1 MAEAIWNGATLAK
14 TNTIAHVEGN
24 IYFPIDAV
32 NWDYLRPNRDVPV
45 TFCHWKGFA
54 SYFDIIV
61 DGKKNVGAAWR
72 YEEPYEEASL
82 IKGHIAFWKG
92 VEVIDAPQK
101 GRGVVEPSTSH
112 RGNKSGWEAFCWLIR
127 HSKKSTLDA
136 NEIFKNTEITEAEFD
151 LAWDM
156 PDVQRYAKRY
166 RWSIAKRTP
175 LILKRS
181 EGPPVEI
188 F

>member
-14 TNTIAHVEGN
+14 TNTIAHVERN

-61 DGKKNVGAAWR
+61 DSEKNVGAAWR

-101 GRGVVEPSTSH
+101 GKGVVEPSTSH

-127 HSKKSTLDA
+127 HSKKDTLEA
-136 NEIFKNTEITEAEFD
+136 NEIFQNTEITEAEFD

-166 RWSIAKRTP
+166 RWSIEKRTP
-175 LILKRS
+175 LFLKRS
-181 EGPPVEI
+181 DGRPVEV

>member
-1 MAEAIWNGATLAK
+1 MAEAIWNGVTLAK

-32 NWDYLRPNRDVPV
+32 NWDYLLPNRDVAV

-54 SYFDIIV
+54 SYFDVIV
-61 DGKKNVGAAWR
+61 DGEKNIGAAWR

-101 GRGVVEPSTSH
+101 GRGVVEPSTSR

-136 NEIFKNTEITEAEFD
+136 NEIFKNTESATS
-151 LAWDM
+151 
-156 PDVQRYAKRY
+156 
-166 RWSIAKRTP
+166 SIPRKMTISASSFVRIYGPIGPNVSKPFP
-175 LILKRS
+175 LSHVKPL
-181 EGPPVEI
+181 
-188 F
+188 FF

>member
-82 IKGHIAFWKG
+82 IKGHI
-92 VEVIDAPQK
+92 PQLVTAATNLA
-101 GRGVVEPSTSH
+101 GRLSVG
-112 RGNKSGWEAFCWLIR
+112 
-127 HSKKSTLDA
+127 
-136 NEIFKNTEITEAEFD
+136 
-151 LAWDM
+151 
-156 PDVQRYAKRY
+156 
-166 RWSIAKRTP
+166 
-175 LILKRS
+175 
-181 EGPPVEI
+181 
-188 F
+188 